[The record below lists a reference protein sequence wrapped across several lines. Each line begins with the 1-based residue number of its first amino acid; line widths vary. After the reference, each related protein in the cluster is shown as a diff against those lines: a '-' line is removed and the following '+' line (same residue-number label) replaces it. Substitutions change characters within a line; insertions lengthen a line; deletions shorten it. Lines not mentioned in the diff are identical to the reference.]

1 MLKSMTGYGR
11 EEFEDSEY
19 KLSVEIKTVNHKY
32 CNIYTKI
39 PNRLN
44 SIESKIKKYIK
55 KKLKRGRIE
64 VNIYLT
70 EKNKD
75 LVCLDP
81 NFTFLDKYYETLTA
95 IKKRYKIK
103 EDINLDLLIDKK
115 EAIESDYKELDEDA
129 IWLILKNILDN
140 VINSVDKM
148 RINEGKALLNDLEK
162 SISKIQVLLEN
173 LKKLSDKI
181 ISNYRLSINEKI
193 KKLLQE
199 SDFEPDENRLE
210 QEIAIFADKRD
221 INEEITRI
229 ESHLDQFKKYFTIDK
244 PVGKKLD
251 FLAQELNREVNTIGA
266 KSPNVNISHIVV
278 KMKDNI
284 GKIREQVR
292 NIE

>member
-11 EEFEDSEY
+11 EEFEDDEY

-39 PNRLN
+39 PSRLN

-55 KKLKRGRIE
+55 QRLKRGRIE

-103 EDINLDLLIDKK
+103 DDINLDLLIDKK
-115 EAIESDYKELDEDA
+115 EAIESDYKELNEDA
-129 IWLILKNILDN
+129 IWNILKDILDN

-148 RINEGKALLNDLEK
+148 RINEGKALLTDLEK
-162 SISKIQVLLEN
+162 SISKIQESLNN
-173 LKKLSDKI
+173 LKILSDKI

-193 KKLLQE
+193 KELLQE

-266 KSPNVNISHIVV
+266 KSPDVNVSHIVV